1 MKGISG
7 TFTKGWWSSDQ
18 RSSTLGSLCSFCLSH
33 TIRSRKHNSTIP
45 VSSLPFLELKL
56 QSAQPGSDI
65 AQRVIPYVMPDTL
78 KVGPKHHRNTKTHHI
93 TRTLRRGFA
102 LLVAQ
107 LLGTAIFGGLLGWVV
122 WSFKSSCLGKP
133 VLLVEKIF
141 LRKARLSLIVRG
153 ASFKTHQHISQQPNM
168 NCCFQTGPTRTQ
180 L

>member
-7 TFTKGWWSSDQ
+7 TLPKVDEVLISG
-18 RSSTLGSLCSFCLSH
+18 SSTLGSLCSFCLSH

-65 AQRVIPYVMPDTL
+65 AQRVIPCHAGHFEG
-78 KVGPKHHRNTKTHHI
+78 GPKHHRNTKTHHI

-107 LLGTAIFGGLLGWVV
+107 LLGHSDFWRTVGWVV